1 MQIII
6 LMQNTL
12 QRDWIGNFWCPFFF
26 FFFQKS
32 IFLANIRCYPAT
44 ECETEHSFI
53 LSGPSHLL
61 KDETKEIIHIER
73 TITQIKKFQA
83 LNHIF
88 LSFHGSL
95 KVTPK

>member
-12 QRDWIGNFWCPFFF
+12 QRDWIGNFWCS

-32 IFLANIRCYPAT
+32 IFLANIRCCPAT
-44 ECETEHSFI
+44 ECETEHFFI

-61 KDETKEIIHIER
+61 KDEAKEIIHIER
-73 TITQIKKFQA
+73 AITQIKKFQA

-95 KVTPK
+95 KVSSATK